1 MLFPTTLLAASVLL
15 AAPRSPRTEPS
26 GGLIIAGDEAA
37 PCPLKHTAVHAE
49 VSGFLARVTVTQ
61 QFINPLDHAIEA
73 VYLFP
78 LPHRAAVDEMTMKV
92 GDRTIQGTIRRREEA
107 RRIYEDA
114 RKHGRLASLLN
125 QDRPNVFT
133 QAVANIGP
141 GMKVEVTI
149 RYIETLGYEGGGYE
163 FAFPMVVGPRY
174 NPRGLANPVP
184 GTFAAK
190 GSRAGHDISLSMN
203 IDAGLPIR
211 SIASPTHAVDLTA
224 PTAQQATV
232 RLRQQH
238 EIPNRDFLLRWAVA
252 GNRIEDALL
261 AHREQRGGFFTFIL
275 QPPQSVRAAEVTPK
289 EIVFVVDTSGSMSG
303 FPIEKSKEVI
313 KLALDGLNP
322 RDTFNLITFAGDT
335 HILFPKP
342 VPATEANV
350 HRAQQFLLGRSGG
363 GGTEMMKAIRTALA
377 PGEADHIRIVCFLT
391 DGYVGNDMEIVDEV
405 KRYSNARV
413 FSFGVGSSVNRFLLD
428 KMAEAGRGDVEYVG
442 LDDDGSAAAQRFW
455 ARIRNPLLT
464 DISIDWNGLPVT
476 EIYPARHR
484 DLFDA
489 KPVTITGRYS
499 TPASGTIRL
508 RGRRQGHEFVGEIAI
523 TLPGAE
529 PRHAALA
536 ALWARSKVEHLQSA
550 KPSAA
555 DQEEITRLGLDYR
568 LMTQYTSFVAVEEKV
583 TNRNGIPQRIEIP
596 LEMPHGVSHDGVFG
610 ARAERASLF
619 AAMPGKAVTAAPA
632 PTVSTAAPS
641 NLDPALTAMVLRFR
655 QGQVP
660 GATFVNVKLWLKV
673 SDTAML
679 AALRKLGVQIT
690 AAKPGNILLGRV
702 FLDKLEALA
711 RLAGVQFV
719 SLDPGRP

>member
-1 MLFPTTLLAASVLL
+1 MLLPATLLAASVLL

-37 PCPLKHTAVHAE
+37 PCPLKHTAVHAD

-61 QFINPLDHAIEA
+61 QFVNPLNHAIEA

-92 GDRTIQGTIRRREEA
+92 GDRTIKGTIRRREEA
-107 RRIYEDA
+107 QRIYDDA
-114 RKHGRLASLLN
+114 RQRGQLASLLN
-125 QDRPNVFT
+125 QERPNVFT

-149 RYIETLGYEGGGYE
+149 RYVETLSYESGAYE

-184 GTFAAK
+184 GKFAAK
-190 GSRAGHDISLSMN
+190 GTRAGHDISLSMD
-203 IDAGLPIR
+203 IEAGLAIR
-211 SIASPTHAVDLTA
+211 SIASPTHAVDLTTPA
-224 PTAQQATV
+224 KERAAV
-232 RLRQQH
+232 RLRNQN
-238 EIPNRDFLLRWAVA
+238 EIPNRDFVVRWTVA

-261 AHREQRGGFFTFIL
+261 AHRDERGGFFTFIL
-275 QPPQSVRAAEVTPK
+275 QPPQSVRPAEVTPK

-342 VPATEANV
+342 APATEANV
-350 HRAQQFLLGRSGG
+350 LRAQQFLLGRSGG
-363 GGTEMMKAIRTALA
+363 GGTEMMKAVRAALA

-405 KRYSNARV
+405 MRYANARV
-413 FSFGVGSSVNRFLLD
+413 FSFGIGSSINRYLLD

-455 ARIRNPLLT
+455 ARVRNPLLT

-489 KPVTITGRYS
+489 KPVTLTGRYS

-508 RGRRQGHEFVGEIAI
+508 RGRMQGREFVREIAV

-529 PRHAALA
+529 PRHGALA
-536 ALWARSKVEHLQSA
+536 GLWARSKIEHLQSA
-550 KPSAA
+550 TPSAA
-555 DQEEITRLGLDYR
+555 DQEEITRLGLTYR

-583 TNRNGIPQRIEIP
+583 TNRNGIPQRIEVP
-596 LEMPHGVSHDGVFG
+596 LEMPHGVSHEGIFG
-610 ARAERASLF
+610 ARAEL
-619 AAMPGKAVTAAPA
+619 AAMSVAMPRKALTAAPV

-641 NLDPALTAMVLRFR
+641 NLDPRLGSMLLRYR
-655 QGQVP
+655 QGQAP
-660 GATFVNVKLWLKV
+660 GTTLLNVKVWLKV
-673 SDTAML
+673 SDAAML
-679 AALRKLGVQIT
+679 AAIRKLGVQIT
-690 AAKPGNILLGRV
+690 ETKPGNILLGRIL
-702 FLDKLEALA
+702 LDKLETLA
-711 RLAGVQFV
+711 RLTGVQFV
-719 SLDPGRP
+719 SLDPGKP